1 MDIIETRDDRGITLT
16 IDRSLDRT
24 NAGDLEKA
32 LKVHFGDG
40 KRDPIWLDV
49 AAVQS
54 VDSAGLT
61 LWLKWHRYALHLERR
76 FALVRTNEFHR
87 KLLEITRL
95 DHEIVIYD
103 EPGGTRQLPGEKAPS
118 LGDRQLEPLK
128 MSGRRKL

>member
-1 MDIIETRDDRGITLT
+1 MDIIETRDQHGITLS

-40 KRDPIWLDV
+40 NKEPIWLDV
-49 AAVQS
+49 AGIQS

-61 LWLKWHRYALHLERR
+61 LWLKWHRHALQLERR
-76 FALVRTNEFHR
+76 FALVHTNDFHR

-103 EPGGTRQLPGEKAPS
+103 VPGGSRVLPSDNMSTLSRSSLQQLHRSGQPKA
-118 LGDRQLEPLK
+118 
-128 MSGRRKL
+128 